1 MSINT
6 SAVTTSIAAQIRAVT
21 AMGVIVQV
29 EPSTFLELIA
39 REPDALVVH
48 ATGRLFFSV
57 T

>member
-1 MSINT
+1 
-6 SAVTTSIAAQIRAVT
+6 
-21 AMGVIVQV
+21 MGVIVQV